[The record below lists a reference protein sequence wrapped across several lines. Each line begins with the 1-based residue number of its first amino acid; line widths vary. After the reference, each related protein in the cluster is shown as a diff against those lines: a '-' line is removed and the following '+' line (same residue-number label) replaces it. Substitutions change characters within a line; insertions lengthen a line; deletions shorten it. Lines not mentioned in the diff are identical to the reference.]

1 MNYTIYQKSGK
12 EIKDEKQKYDLGAAL
27 LKQSKGWDVCPTY
40 IIDKNGDKRDTW
52 SLTIAELYDFCMVR
66 GGFNILKYTNKGH
79 FSQYASQEIRD
90 YTTLN
95 EILKKVN
102 SISDPKLHGLGRDFI
117 GSVGGNALLDKARTI
132 ATYKTD
138 VEGVKRTPEQIV
150 ETYARFEQK
159 QKAKAKMRTI

>member
-1 MNYTIYQKSGK
+1 MNYSIYQKSEK

-40 IIDKNGDKRDTW
+40 IIDKNGNKRDTW
-52 SLTIAELYDFCMVR
+52 SLTPAELYDFCMVR
-66 GGFNILKYTNKGH
+66 GDLNILKYTNEKH
-79 FSQYASQEIRD
+79 YSQYSSQRINN

-102 SISDPKLHGLGRDFI
+102 SLSELRLRGLGKDFI
-117 GSVGGNALLDKARTI
+117 GAIGGNTLLGRASTI
-132 ATYKTD
+132 ASYKND
-138 VEGVKRTPEQIV
+138 VEGIKCTPEQIV

-159 QKAKAKMRTI
+159 QKAKMRTI